1 MGPTSVPPQ
10 MPFKV
15 LLILPLVF
23 AAAVLVPLRRAQR
36 AFPVRSQLA
45 GISAA
50 PRALMRRR
58 PSSPRAVLNPVRMA
72 ARILAQPPVT
82 ADGVTGEAAR
92 RGVSVSKALPLL
104 GGKRLGSVFAS
115 LRQGATLA
123 DHDGGGDRMVDC
135 VDSDIHLRPPG
146 TPRPNPSTAVAVRP
160 AADVPVPP
168 PKASV

>member
-92 RGVSVSKALPLL
+92 RGVSVSKALPL
-104 GGKRLGSVFAS
+104 GGKRFAGAFAG
-115 LRQGATLA
+115 LRPGPTLD